1 MYLLLS
7 LLLIMNYLRNF
18 KNRFAVKLELVSAL
32 VDGSFLISP
41 PKGFTQEIPANY
53 DGAYFTINSANLS
66 EKSKLS
72 KAGVVYTVSL
82 DLGFPLFPGIED
94 FKERFR
100 QLSELKITF
109 NTGEVV
115 RINKND
121 ISLNRPIDVEF
132 TTDTISVGLS
142 LAITSIFPIKFDE

>member
-1 MYLLLS
+1 
-7 LLLIMNYLRNF
+7 MNYLRNF

-32 VDGSFLISP
+32 VEGSFLISP
-41 PKGFTQEIPANY
+41 PKGFTQDIPTNY

-72 KAGVVYTVSL
+72 KAGVVHTVSL
-82 DLGFPLFPGIED
+82 DIGFPLFPGVED
-94 FKERFR
+94 FKEKFR
-100 QLSELKITF
+100 QLSEVKITF
-109 NTGEVV
+109 NTGEIV

-132 TTDTISVGLS
+132 TSDAMSVGMALS
-142 LAITSIFPIKFDE
+142 ITNIFPLKFDE